1 MKKLGVLA
9 NCRKPEAAAVLKR
22 LAGYADKLGLKLLAC
37 DEAAQVLPRCRPV
50 ASDKLAGKIDAL
62 LALGGDG
69 TLLRGARLLAGSDIP
84 VLGINLGQLG
94 FLTSV
99 GEDDLERALKSLIQ
113 GRYITSLRAVAE
125 CRLIRR
131 KKVLGRY
138 RALNDIVIGW
148 GTSSR
153 LITLNLLIDGE
164 QVASYHCDGLIV
176 ATPTGSTAHALSAGG
191 PILHPDCPCFVV
203 CAICPHT
210 LSNRPLVLSDR
221 ERMTVEVTRTSNNLI
236 LSVDGQEE
244 PSVET
249 GDRVE
254 IRRSPQGVRL
264 VLLPETS
271 YFSVLRQKLNWRGS
285 NI

>member
-1 MKKLGVLA
+1 MKRLGVLA
-9 NCRKPEAAAVLKR
+9 NCRKPEAAAALKR
-22 LAGYADKLGLKLLAC
+22 LAGYARRLGLELLVC
-37 DEAAQVLPRCRPV
+37 DETAAGLPGGRKIPARNM
-50 ASDKLAGKIDAL
+50 ARQIDAL

-69 TLLRGARLLAGSDIP
+69 TLLRGARLIAGSDIP
-84 VLGINLGQLG
+84 VLGVNLGRLG

-99 GEDDLERALKSLIQ
+99 AEKDLRRSLELLVK
-113 GRYITSLRAVAE
+113 GRYTTSVRAVAE
-125 CRLIRR
+125 CRLMRR
-131 KKVLGRY
+131 GKELGHY
-138 RALNDIVIGW
+138 RALNDMVIGW
-148 GTSSR
+148 GVSSR
-153 LITLNLLIDGE
+153 LITLDLLIEGE
-164 QVASYHCDGLIV
+164 QVASYNCDGLIV

-191 PILHPDCPCFVV
+191 PILHPECPCFVI

-221 ERMTVEVTRTSNNLI
+221 NRVTVVVTRTADSLI

-244 PSVET
+244 PSVEQ

-254 IRRSPQGVRL
+254 ICRSAHDIRL
-264 VLLPETS
+264 VQLPEYD

>member
-1 MKKLGVLA
+1 
-9 NCRKPEAAAVLKR
+9 R
-22 LAGYADKLGLKLLAC
+22 Y
-37 DEAAQVLPRCRPV
+37 
-50 ASDKLAGKIDAL
+50 
-62 LALGGDG
+62 
-69 TLLRGARLLAGSDIP
+69 T
-84 VLGINLGQLG
+84 
-94 FLTSV
+94 TSV
-99 GEDDLERALKSLIQ
+99 
-113 GRYITSLRAVAE
+113 RAVAE

-148 GTSSR
+148 GASSR
-153 LITLNLLIDGE
+153 LMTLNLLIDGE

-210 LSNRPLVLSDR
+210 LSNRPLVLSDQKQV
-221 ERMTVEVTRTSNNLI
+221 TVEVTRTASHLL

-244 PSVET
+244 PSVEL

-254 IRRSPQGVRL
+254 IRRSPHSVRL
-264 VLLPETS
+264 VLLPEYS

-285 NI
+285 SV